1 MARGKDAR
9 GAGVNDMRGGK
20 TPATA
25 GVVDLAMGMS
35 ALKGR
40 QNTARGKRSEP
51 REATPGRRR
60 IEPATVGVVDLAR
73 VEETSASGRCDKY
86 GDAPINLSSPEFS
99 KHVAHIGDVR
109 RIPIIERLIE
119 TLCTIKHLAH
129 IDDVRC
135 IPFVERLIETL
146 CTRKHPAHIGDV

>member
-25 GVVDLAMGMS
+25 
-35 ALKGR
+35 
-40 QNTARGKRSEP
+40 
-51 REATPGRRR
+51 
-60 IEPATVGVVDLAR
+60 GVVDLAR

-109 RIPIIERLIE
+109 RIPI
-119 TLCTIKHLAH
+119 
-129 IDDVRC
+129 
-135 IPFVERLIETL
+135 VERLVESL
-146 CTRKHPAHIGDV
+146 CAREHLSHIGDF

>member
-1 MARGKDAR
+1 M
-9 GAGVNDMRGGK
+9 
-20 TPATA
+20 
-25 GVVDLAMGMS
+25 
-35 ALKGR
+35 R
-40 QNTARGKRSEP
+40 QNTARGKRSDH

-60 IEPATVGVVDLAR
+60 IEPATAGVVDLAR

-109 RIPIIERLIE
+109 HIPIIERLIE

-146 CTRKHPAHIGDV
+146 CAQKHRAHIFDVRCIPIIERLIKTLCARKHVARIGDVRRIPFVE

>member
-60 IEPATVGVVDLAR
+60 IEPATAGVVDLAR

-99 KHVAHIGDVR
+99 KHVAHI
-109 RIPIIERLIE
+109 
-119 TLCTIKHLAH
+119 
-129 IDDVRC
+129 DDVRC

>member
-1 MARGKDAR
+1 M
-9 GAGVNDMRGGK
+9 
-20 TPATA
+20 PATA

-40 QNTARGKRSEP
+40 QNTARGERS
-51 REATPGRRR
+51 ATPGRRR
-60 IEPATVGVVDLAR
+60 IEPATAGVVDLAMGKDAR
-73 VEETSASGRCDKY
+73 GAGVIDLARGEETSASGRCDKY

-109 RIPIIERLIE
+109 RIPIIDRLIE

-129 IDDVRC
+129 IGDVRC

>member
-60 IEPATVGVVDLAR
+60 IEPATAGVVDLAR

-109 RIPIIERLIE
+109 RIP
-119 TLCTIKHLAH
+119 
-129 IDDVRC
+129 
-135 IPFVERLIETL
+135 FVERRMKLDAT
-146 CTRKHPAHIGDV
+146 